1 MFRRRAVIV
10 PRTLM
15 RRPRLLGAAIVGG
28 LGFAAGRAS
37 RRSPAPPSDGLD
49 STTATPDIADK
60 LKALAEMHASG
71 ALSDQEFAV
80 AKGRLLG
87 SPTH

>member
-1 MFRRRAVIV
+1 MFRRRAVMV

-15 RRPRLLGAAIVGG
+15 RRPRLLGAAVLGG

-37 RRSPAPPSDGLD
+37 RRPPLPTSDGPD
-49 STTATPDIADK
+49 STAGSPDIADK
-60 LKALAEMHASG
+60 LMALAEMHASG

-80 AKGRLLG
+80 AKSRLLG